1 MPTYP
6 IESMPLQSYK
16 SNTPIRASDL
26 AHVTDLHAAML
37 SQSAP
42 KQAWALYLMIVI
54 VVVLLIWAGFSKVEE
69 ITHGTGKII
78 STSGEQIIQSLEG
91 GILAELHV
99 REGDIVE
106 KGQPLL
112 RIDAT
117 RANASYQE
125 GFNKVSALE
134 GTISRLKAEAYN
146 RPLAFSATVKQD
158 ADIVRNETEAYNA
171 RLRAVQENIA
181 GLRRGLELAQQEI
194 SMTEPMVTR
203 GLISDLE
210 LLRMK
215 RQANDFRIQIAERMN
230 KYRAD
235 ANNDLLRMESELAQS
250 RENLAGREDTMKR
263 TLIKAPVRGT
273 IKNIRITTIG
283 GVIQPAV
290 GIMEIVPL
298 GDQLLVETRIRPQD
312 VAFLHPGLPA
322 TVKVTAYDYAVYG
335 GLSGTVEQISP
346 DTLHDERGQQTAA
359 NGDDTYYKVLVR
371 TTTSTL
377 KSGGKDLPIIPGM
390 TASVEVRSGEKT
402 VLDYL
407 LKPVMKAREAFRER

>member
-1 MPTYP
+1 MPTYLIRP
-6 IESMPLQSYK
+6 MSLQPYK
-16 SNTPIRASDL
+16 SNTRIRANDL

-54 VVVLLIWAGFSKVEE
+54 VIVLLVWAGFSKVEE

-91 GILAELHV
+91 GILAELNV

-125 GFNKVSALE
+125 GFNKVAALE
-134 GTISRLKAEAYN
+134 GTIARLKAEAYN
-146 RPLAFSATVKQD
+146 KPLVFSNTVKQD

-181 GLRRGLELAQQEI
+181 GLHRGLELAQQEI
-194 SMTEPMVTR
+194 SMTEPMVAR

-215 RQANDFRIQIAERMN
+215 RQANDFRIQMAERTN
-230 KYRAD
+230 KYRTD
-235 ANNDLLRMESELAQS
+235 ANNELLRMESDLAQS
-250 RENLAGREDTMKR
+250 RENLAGKEDTMKR

-273 IKNIRITTIG
+273 IKNIKVTTIG
-283 GVIQPAV
+283 GVIQPGV

-298 GDQLLVETRIRPQD
+298 GDQLLVETKIRPQD

-322 TVKVTAYDYAVYG
+322 TVKITAYDYAVYG
-335 GLSGTVEQISP
+335 GLTGTVEQISP
-346 DTLHDERGQQTAA
+346 DTLRDERGQQTTGA
-359 NGDDTYYKVLVR
+359 GDDTYYKVLVR
-371 TTTSTL
+371 TTSSTL
-377 KSGGKDLPIIPGM
+377 KSGGKELPIIPGM
-390 TASVEVRSGEKT
+390 TTSVEVRSGQKT